1 MKFKSLL
8 LILISVPTI
17 FFGQQL
23 SRKILDYE
31 KLKIVEVYC
40 DSSTIIDLERAMVA
54 IDGYQSERGVE
65 ISKSIFDKNQSCPQ
79 IFEVYAYSLFR
90 NGKWFE
96 GIDILEKG
104 IELFGAV
111 PELIKKRSEMS
122 IEMAQMGVGEKVV
135 DGNSIYV
142 SGKNALAY
150 DEKQF
155 KEENYKSA
163 LLDLIYLKDNYGR
176 PNETYLI
183 GMVNQILGNY
193 EKSSEAFE
201 TLLADKEYMTI
212 SAYNIA
218 DNYMSLKQFDKA
230 EKEFT
235 NLSMLYPH
243 EPEIYNK
250 LAELYGF
257 KKDSVKI
264 KDFRNKSNYF
274 SNIPSFTEL
283 EYNNEN
289 FELLKFF
296 SDESVIYK
304 NKSEKLKDIYKTKSQ
319 SYTID
324 VCLMILKLH
333 ANHGNGLE
341 DDASKLLAK
350 IGLPSIEKTHKL
362 FRSNI
367 STCTIT
373 YLADIMAQIKDSTS
387 WNLLVDFLP
396 SIANMPMTL
405 IPPSV
410 PEKLI
415 LFNEQKGLI
424 EILKVVKPLL
434 SESQDNSSNPMAQLG
449 SFNQFVYYY
458 PLQKLKQKEVL
469 LAAKKLNYTDSEL
482 EKLKRKIKK

>member
-1 MKFKSLL
+1 MKFKNLL

-23 SRKILDYE
+23 SRKVLDYE

-54 IDGYQSERGVE
+54 INEYQSERGVE
-65 ISKSIFDKNQSCPQ
+65 ISKSIFDKNQFCPQ

-104 IELFGAV
+104 IELFGAA
-111 PELIKKRSEMS
+111 PELIKRRSEMS
-122 IEMAQMGVGEKVV
+122 IEMGQMGIGEKVV

-176 PNETYLI
+176 PDETYLI

-201 TLLADKEYMTI
+201 TLLADEEYMTI

-218 DNYMSLKQFDKA
+218 DNFMSLKQFDKA
-230 EKEFT
+230 EKEFL
-235 NLSMLYPH
+235 NLSILYPD
-243 EPEIYNK
+243 EPEIHNK
-250 LAELYGF
+250 LAELYTF
-257 KKDSVKI
+257 KNDSVKV
-264 KDFRNKSNYF
+264 KDYKNKSYYF
-274 SNIPSFTEL
+274 SNIPSFSEL

-289 FELLKFF
+289 FELLNFF
-296 SDESVIYK
+296 SNGSVSYK
-304 NKSEKLKDIYKTKSQ
+304 NKSEKLKSIYKTKNQ

-341 DDASKLLAK
+341 DDASNMLSQ

-373 YLADIMAQIKDSTS
+373 YLADVMAHVKDSAS
-387 WNLLVDFLP
+387 WELLVAFLP
-396 SIANMPMTL
+396 TIANMPMTL
-405 IPPSV
+405 IAPSV
-410 PEKLI
+410 PEKLL
-415 LFNEQKGLI
+415 LFNERTGLV
-424 EILKVVKPLL
+424 EILKVIKPLL
-434 SESQDNSSNPMAQLG
+434 SENPDNSADPMSQLG

-458 PLQKLKQKEVL
+458 PLKKLKQKEVL
-469 LAAKKLNYTDSEL
+469 SVAKVLNYTDSEL
-482 EKLKRKIKK
+482 EKLKEKIKK

>member
-1 MKFKSLL
+1 MKFKTLL
-8 LILISVPTI
+8 LIFIAQSSI

-23 SRKILDYE
+23 SRKIFDYE
-31 KLKIVEVYC
+31 SLKIKEVYC
-40 DSSTIIDLERAMVA
+40 DSATLVILDKAITAM
-54 IDGYQSERGVE
+54 DEYQSELAVE
-65 ISKSIFDKNQSCPQ
+65 ISKSIFDKNQSCQ
-79 IFEVYAYSLFR
+79 QVYEVYGTSLFR

-96 GIDILEKG
+96 GIDIIEKG
-104 IELFGAV
+104 IELFGAA
-111 PELIKKRSEMS
+111 PELVKKRSEMS
-122 IEMAQMGVGEKVV
+122 IEMAQLGIKEKVV

-142 SGKNALAY
+142 SEKNALPY

-163 LLDLIYLKDNYGR
+163 LLDLKYLKDNYGR

-183 GMVNQILGNY
+183 AKINQILGDY
-193 EKSSEAFE
+193 EKSSETFE
-201 TLLADKEYMTI
+201 TLLADEEYMAI

-218 DNYMSLKQFDKA
+218 DNFMSLEKYDEA
-230 EKEFT
+230 EKEFI
-235 NLSMLYPH
+235 NLSKLYPD

-250 LAELYGF
+250 LAELYSL
-257 KKDSVKI
+257 KNDSTKE
-264 KDFRNKSNYF
+264 KEYKNKSIYF
-274 SNIPSFTEL
+274 SSIPSFSDL
-283 EYNNEN
+283 EYNQEN

-296 SDESVIYK
+296 SDESVSYK
-304 NKSEKLKDIYKTKSQ
+304 NKSEKLKAIHKTKTQ

-341 DDASKLLAK
+341 DDASKMLAT

-362 FRSNI
+362 FRSNV

-373 YLADIMAQIKDSTS
+373 YLADIMAHTKDSAS
-387 WNLLVDFLP
+387 WNLLVSYLP
-396 SIANMPMTL
+396 TIANMPMTL
-405 IPPSV
+405 MAPSV
-410 PEKLI
+410 PEKLL
-415 LFNEQKGLI
+415 LFDEQKGLV

-434 SESQDNSSNPMAQLG
+434 SESQENSSNPMAQLG

-469 LAAKKLNYTDSEL
+469 LAAKNLNYTDL
-482 EKLKRKIKK
+482 EIQKLKEKIKK